1 MSLLLCNLPG
11 YGLTREMT
19 SRTEALAAE
28 VENQL
33 AAFADADVI
42 HTLFKT
48 GKFRVVAHRDS
59 FPAAVKRIAGTN
71 AVRFAAVWEQKTDT
85 VWIDA
90 ALRHN
95 PGFKAD
101 VIATAAFAHRAAGDD
116 LLESYLENQLSRLYG
131 NFGEIYANRDQYTDI
146 LDILFGVRFLR
157 GARTA
162 DSPAWQNRV
171 TWSVAVVML
180 EKLKDGK
187 TLDSSRRDAGFW
199 HRAPVRKT
207 LRRLGMG
214 LTVPPELAL
223 LRLKDWA
230 DGKLKN
236 QAARRPGILNP
247 FTRCG
252 EPLFKVVGRAANG
265 FPTLSDWFGTDD
277 IPQSELPSGL
287 TPFTGPD
294 EALQSPDESDGIHFQ
309 PPQSHP
315 LGSYD
320 VRPAAVLRTTA
331 SAGWK
336 RDAAGKLQA
345 VLLKN
350 SLESWGDTEVA
361 DGPVY
366 PFIATERET
375 PVVISGVAVEDNLT
389 EAYYSVSIGRKT
401 VKPSDRYTVYAAGW
415 SRQATLLR
423 AGVPLTCHLV
433 FWALGNLPEAP
444 GLKNIDMAFYR
455 RCGVVKSIKNL
466 GVLGGRRYSAVSVAW
481 TNPEFKNVPVIMPV
495 ASASH
500 LTKGDKIAPVGI
512 LVAGAFF
519 HHTPVTAEEDRVRWL
534 PPSRRDLKNDGTDET
549 VARLRRRWTERA
561 TYENALA
568 YAATMRPFTRRARAQ
583 RREWLLHLRT
593 PAALFLAAQQMLADT
608 EYHDETLPAVIYTA
622 GQFLA
627 AGFPPAVDWLLDD
640 RHLSIVQRIP
650 GLLAGSLLTEQLVH
664 APSAKLLAFF
674 GEQLLQVTPRQPHDE
689 AEALHWLMTAA
700 ARGSVPAQLRAAECC
715 ARGIGCPA
723 SVGKALSLL
732 TLLLRNTGNPQIFYF
747 VGGLQLLGEAFYDAD
762 AYERRRAIL
771 ERVKNPGRTGDWILL
786 ILHLIYDEYPETEG
800 YAPRAAAV
808 ALAQWIME
816 RTGVSTAAPLLKL
829 ARTEMQS
836 AQEEEGAHLAR
847 DFTPW
852 TWLGIKEPT
861 EPLTFA
867 SLINPISDALM
878 RSLQSEAFFDD
889 LTDHIGEDH
898 EESFLQFVEE
908 HVVRMSPG
916 LAKETDNPS
925 SDGIELGAYVG
936 IADTGHFAGS
946 TPALGCVRA
955 GDKTK
960 AGKSFYF
967 PFFPEGL
974 PVTFRPEEA
983 YSTHENAA
991 GFLRIELQDE
1001 NGFPVKSLVAFDPL
1015 WPLLWR
1021 TYEPHQNYR
1030 GVLAGVAEK
1039 VFTPPEELKAERFY
1053 AVFEDT
1059 LTEAPA
1065 TAGQAGLYAAGGKLE
1080 SIETDYAEIAGLTVA
1095 KLTLTF
1101 KLGGREW
1108 RHFPVFISKA
1118 RLELSFPKGLPA
1130 AGSLIFTEVNLH
1142 CLTLARKEPTSYAG
1156 YTLQ

>member
-1 MSLLLCNLPG
+1 M
-11 YGLTREMT
+11 
-19 SRTEALAAE
+19 
-28 VENQL
+28 
-33 AAFADADVI
+33 
-42 HTLFKT
+42 
-48 GKFRVVAHRDS
+48 
-59 FPAAVKRIAGTN
+59 
-71 AVRFAAVWEQKTDT
+71 
-85 VWIDA
+85 
-90 ALRHN
+90 
-95 PGFKAD
+95 
-101 VIATAAFAHRAAGDD
+101 
-116 LLESYLENQLSRLYG
+116 
-131 NFGEIYANRDQYTDI
+131 
-146 LDILFGVRFLR
+146 
-157 GARTA
+157 
-162 DSPAWQNRV
+162 
-171 TWSVAVVML
+171 
-180 EKLKDGK
+180 
-187 TLDSSRRDAGFW
+187 
-199 HRAPVRKT
+199 
-207 LRRLGMG
+207 
-214 LTVPPELAL
+214 
-223 LRLKDWA
+223 
-230 DGKLKN
+230 
-236 QAARRPGILNP
+236 
-247 FTRCG
+247 
-252 EPLFKVVGRAANG
+252 
-265 FPTLSDWFGTDD
+265 
-277 IPQSELPSGL
+277 
-287 TPFTGPD
+287 
-294 EALQSPDESDGIHFQ
+294 
-309 PPQSHP
+309 
-315 LGSYD
+315 
-320 VRPAAVLRTTA
+320 
-331 SAGWK
+331 
-336 RDAAGKLQA
+336 
-345 VLLKN
+345 
-350 SLESWGDTEVA
+350 
-361 DGPVY
+361 
-366 PFIATERET
+366 
-375 PVVISGVAVEDNLT
+375 
-389 EAYYSVSIGRKT
+389 
-401 VKPSDRYTVYAAGW
+401 
-415 SRQATLLR
+415 
-423 AGVPLTCHLV
+423 
-433 FWALGNLPEAP
+433 
-444 GLKNIDMAFYR
+444 
-455 RCGVVKSIKNL
+455 
-466 GVLGGRRYSAVSVAW
+466 
-481 TNPEFKNVPVIMPV
+481 
-495 ASASH
+495 
-500 LTKGDKIAPVGI
+500 
-512 LVAGAFF
+512 
-519 HHTPVTAEEDRVRWL
+519 
-534 PPSRRDLKNDGTDET
+534 
-549 VARLRRRWTERA
+549 
-561 TYENALA
+561 
-568 YAATMRPFTRRARAQ
+568 
-583 RREWLLHLRT
+583 
-593 PAALFLAAQQMLADT
+593 
-608 EYHDETLPAVIYTA
+608 
-622 GQFLA
+622 
-627 AGFPPAVDWLLDD
+627 
-640 RHLSIVQRIP
+640 
-650 GLLAGSLLTEQLVH
+650 
-664 APSAKLLAFF
+664 
-674 GEQLLQVTPRQPHDE
+674 
-689 AEALHWLMTAA
+689 
-700 ARGSVPAQLRAAECC
+700 
-715 ARGIGCPA
+715 
-723 SVGKALSLL
+723 
-732 TLLLRNTGNPQIFYF
+732 RNTGNPQIFYF

-762 AYERRRAIL
+762 PYERRRAIL

-829 ARTEMQS
+829 ARTEMQA

-852 TWLGIKEPT
+852 AWLGIKEPT

-1053 AVFEDT
+1053 DVFEDT

-1080 SIETDYAEIAGLTVA
+1080 SIETDYTEIAGLTVA

-1108 RHFPVFISKA
+1108 QHFPVFISKA